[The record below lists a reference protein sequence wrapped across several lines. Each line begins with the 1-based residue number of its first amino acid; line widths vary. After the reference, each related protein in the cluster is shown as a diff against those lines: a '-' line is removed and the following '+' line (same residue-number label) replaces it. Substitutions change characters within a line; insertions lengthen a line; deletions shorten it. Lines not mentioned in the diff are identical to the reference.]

1 MKNKDAQRL
10 TRLAAAQKVSDAAKA
25 GDQDAFLEGLNELC
39 LDIEAQI
46 MEEARNLREET
57 DAAVLAQRGVRQL
70 TNKEKEYY
78 NALISALKTP
88 GKEGVKMA
96 LSNVDKTFPITIIND
111 VMENMRQEHPLLA
124 AVDTRNV
131 TGLTKWLMNT
141 DEGANATWDELE
153 TEITKE
159 IASGFNDLELDQK
172 KLSAWMPISQDML
185 ELGPNWLDAYV
196 RTCLSEALAI
206 GFENGIVT
214 GTGKKMP
221 IGMDRQVQE
230 DVVTVGGVYPKKDAI
245 EVTDFSPVT
254 YGDLVSRLAEDERGK
269 SRVVTGLI
277 MVVNPFDYF
286 KLVMPATTVLLP
298 DGTYRNDVLP
308 VPTKIIQSVA
318 VARDEALLGI
328 GKRYFLGVGGKR
340 GIQFSDDAAFL
351 GDKRLYKIVAYA
363 NGRAKDNNSFLR
375 LDISGLKR
383 LIYEVKTV
391 DSANF

>member
-1 MKNKDAQRL
+1 MKNKDEQRL
-10 TRLAAAQKVSDAAKA
+10 SRLAAAQKISDAAKA
-25 GDQDAFLEGLNELC
+25 GDQDAFKEGLNELC

-46 MEEARNLREET
+46 LEEAKSLREET

-70 TNKEKEYY
+70 TSEEKEYY
-78 NALISALKTP
+78 NALISAMKAS

-96 LSNVDKTFPITIIND
+96 LTNVDKTFPITIIND
-111 VMENMRQEHPLLA
+111 VMENMKQEHPLLA

-131 TGLTKWLMNT
+131 TGLTKWLVNT
-141 DEGANATWDELE
+141 DEGANATWDELN
-153 TEITKE
+153 TEIIKE

-185 ELGPNWLDAYV
+185 ELGPNWLDAYI

-206 GFENGIVT
+206 GSENGIVT

-230 DVVTVGGVYPKKDAI
+230 DVTVTAGVYPKKDAI
-245 EVTDFSPVT
+245 IVTDFSPVT
-254 YGDLVSRLAEDERGK
+254 YGDLVSRLAEDEHGK
-269 SRVVTGLI
+269 ARAVNGLI

-286 KLVMPATTVLLP
+286 KLVMPATTVMLP

-318 VARDEALLGI
+318 VARDEAILGI
-328 GKRYFLGVGGKR
+328 GKRYFFGVGGKR

-351 GDKRLYKIVAYA
+351 EDKRLYKIVAYA

-375 LDISGLKR
+375 LDISGLRR

>member
-1 MKNKDAQRL
+1 MKNKDEQRL
-10 TRLAAAQKVSDAAKA
+10 SRLAAAQKISDAAKA
-25 GDQDAFLEGLNELC
+25 GDQDAFKEGLNELC

-46 MEEARNLREET
+46 LEEAKSLREET

-70 TNKEKEYY
+70 TSEEKEYY
-78 NALISALKTP
+78 NALISTMKAS

-96 LSNVDKTFPITIIND
+96 LTNVDKTFPITIIND
-111 VMENMRQEHPLLA
+111 VMENMKQEHPLLA

-131 TGLTKWLMNT
+131 TGLTKWLVNT
-141 DEGANATWDELE
+141 DEGANATWDELN
-153 TEITKE
+153 TEIIKE
-159 IASGFNDLELDQK
+159 IASGFNDLELNQK

-185 ELGPNWLDAYV
+185 ELGPNWLDAYI

-230 DVVTVGGVYPKKDAI
+230 DVTVTAGVYPKKDAI
-245 EVTDFSPVT
+245 IVTDFSPVT

-269 SRVVTGLI
+269 ARAVNGLI

-286 KLVMPATTVLLP
+286 KLVMPATTVMLP

-318 VARDEALLGI
+318 VARDEAILGI

-351 GDKRLYKIVAYA
+351 EDKRLYKIVAYA
-363 NGRAKDNNSFLR
+363 NGRAKDNNSFLL

>member
-1 MKNKDAQRL
+1 MKNKDEQRL
-10 TRLAAAQKVSDAAKA
+10 SRLAAAQKISDAAKA
-25 GDQDAFLEGLNELC
+25 GDQDAFKEGLNELC

-46 MEEARNLREET
+46 LEEAKSLREET

-70 TNKEKEYY
+70 TSEEKEYY
-78 NALISALKTP
+78 NALISAMKAS

-96 LSNVDKTFPITIIND
+96 LTNVDKAFPITIIND
-111 VMENMRQEHPLLA
+111 VMENMKQEHPLLA

-131 TGLTKWLMNT
+131 TGLTKWLVNT
-141 DEGANATWDELE
+141 DEGANATWDELN
-153 TEITKE
+153 TEIIKE

-185 ELGPNWLDAYV
+185 ELGPNWLDAYI

-230 DVVTVGGVYPKKDAI
+230 DVTVTAGVYPKKDAI
-245 EVTDFSPVT
+245 IVTDFSPVT

-269 SRVVTGLI
+269 ARVVNGLI
-277 MVVNPFDYF
+277 LVVNPFDYF
-286 KLVMPATTVLLP
+286 KLVMPATTVMLP

-318 VARDEALLGI
+318 VARDEAILGI

-351 GDKRLYKIVAYA
+351 EDKRLYKIVAYA

>member
-1 MKNKDAQRL
+1 MKNKDELRMS
-10 TRLAAAQKVSDAAKA
+10 RIAAAQKISDACKD
-25 GDQDAFLEGLNELC
+25 GNQDALKEGLTELC
-39 LDIEAQI
+39 ADIEAQI
-46 MEEARNLREET
+46 LEEANNLRGET

-70 TNKEKEYY
+70 TSEEKEYY
-78 NALISALKTP
+78 NALISAMKVS

-111 VMENMRQEHPLLA
+111 VMEDMKQEHPLLQ

-141 DEGANATWDELE
+141 DEGASATWDELE

-172 KLSAWMPISQDML
+172 KVSAWIPISQDML
-185 ELGPNWLDAYV
+185 ELGPNWLDSYI

-206 GFENGIVT
+206 GLENAIVT

-230 DVVTVGGVYPKKDAI
+230 NVVIVGGVYPKKDAI
-245 EVTDFSPVT
+245 SVTDFRPTT
-254 YGDLVSRLAEDERGK
+254 YGDLVARLAVNENGK
-269 SRVVTGLI
+269 ARAVKNLI
-277 MVVNPFDYF
+277 MVVNPQDYY
-286 KLVMPATTVLLP
+286 KIVMPATTVLLP
-298 DGTYRNDVLP
+298 NGTYMNDVLP
-308 VPTKIIQSVA
+308 IPTKIIQSIA
-318 VARDEALLGI
+318 VPANEALLGM

-351 GDKRLYKIVAYA
+351 ADKRLYKIVAYA

-383 LIYEVKTV
+383 LIPEVETV

>member
-10 TRLAAAQKVSDAAKA
+10 TRLAAAQKISDAAKA
-25 GDQDAFLEGLNELC
+25 GDQEAFKEGLNELC

-46 MEEARNLREET
+46 MEEAKSLREET

-70 TNKEKEYY
+70 TNEEKEFY
-78 NALISALKTP
+78 NALIGAMKSTS
-88 GKEGVKMA
+88 KEGVKMA
-96 LSNVDKTFPITIIND
+96 LSNVDKAFPITIIND
-111 VMENMRQEHPLLA
+111 VMEDMKQEHPLLA
-124 AVDTRNV
+124 AIDTRNV
-131 TGLTKWLMNT
+131 TGLTKFLVNT
-141 DEGANATWDELE
+141 DEGGNATWDELE

-159 IASGFNDLELDQK
+159 IASGFDDLELDQK
-172 KLSAWMPISQDML
+172 KVSAWMPISQDML
-185 ELGPNWLDAYV
+185 ELGPNWLDSYI

-206 GFENGIVT
+206 GFENAIVT

-230 DVVTVGGVYPKKDAI
+230 DVVVTGGVYPKKDAI
-245 EVTDFSPVT
+245 AITDLKPAT
-254 YGDLVSRLAEDERGK
+254 YGNLISRLAVSEHGK
-269 SRVVTGLI
+269 QRAVKGLI
-277 MVVNPFDYF
+277 LVVNPQDYF
-286 KLVMPATTVLLP
+286 KIVMPATTIMTPNGGYVNDILP
-298 DGTYRNDVLP
+298 Y
-308 VPTKIIQSVA
+308 PTKIIQSVA
-318 VARDEALLGI
+318 VPADEALLGM

-351 GDKRLYKIVAYA
+351 ADRRLYKTVAYA

-383 LIYEVKTV
+383 LIQEVMTV

>member
-10 TRLAAAQKVSDAAKA
+10 SRLAAAQKISDAAKA
-25 GDQDAFLEGLNELC
+25 GDEEAFKEGLNELC

-46 MEEARNLREET
+46 MEEAKNLREET

-70 TNKEKEYY
+70 TNEEKEYY
-78 NALISALKTP
+78 NTLIGAMKAP

-96 LSNVDKTFPITIIND
+96 LSNVDKAFPLTIIND
-111 VMENMRQEHPLLA
+111 VMEDMKQEHPLLA
-124 AVDTRNV
+124 AVETRNV

-141 DEGANATWDELE
+141 DEGASATWDELE

-185 ELGPNWLDAYV
+185 ELGPNWLDAYI

-230 DVVTVGGVYPKKDAI
+230 NVVIIGGVYPKKDAI
-245 EVTDFSPVT
+245 AVTDFSPAT
-254 YGDLVSRLAEDERGK
+254 YGNLISQLTVSETGKVRAVNGLV
-269 SRVVTGLI
+269 
-277 MVVNPFDYF
+277 MVVNPFDYY
-286 KLVMPATTVLLP
+286 KLVMPATTVMLP
-298 DGTYRNDVLP
+298 DGTYRNDVFP
-308 VPTKIIQSVA
+308 VPTKVIQSVA
-318 VARDEALLGI
+318 VERDEAILGI

-340 GIQFSDDAAFL
+340 GIQFSDDAQFL
-351 GDKRLYKIVAYA
+351 ADKRLYKIVAYA

-383 LIYEVKTV
+383 LIYEVKAV